1 MAQRGCPNTFGFLS
15 REATEKQKCDFAFK
29 IYMDSR
35 YYSLK
40 NPKILGPTN
49 KFV

>member
-1 MAQRGCPNTFGFLS
+1 MAQRGCPNIFGFLS
-15 REATEKQKCDFAFK
+15 REATEKQKCDLLLK
-29 IYMDSR
+29 YIWIVGIL
-35 YYSLK
+35 LK

>member
-1 MAQRGCPNTFGFLS
+1 MAQRGCPNIFGFLS

-35 YYSLK
+35 YYSFKKSK
-40 NPKILGPTN
+40 NIGTHK
-49 KFV
+49 

>member
-1 MAQRGCPNTFGFLS
+1 MAQRGCPNIFGFLG
-15 REATEKQKCDFAFK
+15 EKLQKNK
-29 IYMDSR
+29 NVILLLKYIWIVGIL
-35 YYSLK
+35 LK